1 MKRLLLIIVAICGCL
16 ALFAVEYKPYQPAQQ
31 AQIKG
36 YNANTLNATA
46 PTYQFNGTSSMMQGS
61 YTVPVAVMDVEV
73 MDMLED
79 PSSSSKS
86 GPRRIGTR
94 PEDYDPDIRP
104 DDPTP
109 ADDMPVGN
117 TPWLFM
123 ALMALGYIALRAFR
137 TRNSGVQ
144 D

>member
-1 MKRLLLIIVAICGCL
+1 MKRLLFIMVAFCGCL

-31 AQIKG
+31 AQIRG
-36 YNANTLNATA
+36 YNADALNAEA

-61 YTVPVAVMDVEV
+61 YTVPVAVMDPEV
-73 MDMLED
+73 MNMLED
-79 PSSSSKS
+79 PSSSSNS
-86 GPRRIGTR
+86 GPRRISRPGHDPGT
-94 PEDYDPDIRP
+94 PDTPHP
-104 DDPTP
+104 DV
-109 ADDMPVGN
+109 PVGN